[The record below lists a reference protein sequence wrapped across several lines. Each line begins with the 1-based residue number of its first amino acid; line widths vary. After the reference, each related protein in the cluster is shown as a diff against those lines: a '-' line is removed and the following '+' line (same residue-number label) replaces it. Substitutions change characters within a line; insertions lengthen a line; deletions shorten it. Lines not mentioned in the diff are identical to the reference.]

1 MLNRLPQMPRLSR
14 MRIVLVVAAIVVV
27 AVLVVVLKLRGKEVE
42 VWVARSGPLVQTV
55 VVSGRMASESRV
67 FLGATITGRVRDV
80 RYREGALVE
89 AGRVI
94 VQLED
99 GEQVAAVQQAAAA
112 LRSAEA
118 RLDSQRRLSGP
129 VAQQQF
135 EQARSNA
142 TAAERERER
151 AESLF
156 LKGFIGQSRLDEA
169 RRAGDVAKSQMRN
182 AETQATANLQG
193 SEMEQALARVAEAR
207 AALDFARSKQTQT
220 RIIAPADGLL
230 LERLA
235 EPGQIVQPGARLIEM
250 SIKGPVQL
258 IAQVDE
264 KFLSQLA
271 VGEQAQVM
279 ADAFPGQPFIA
290 KVQSIAPSIDVQR
303 GSIEVKFAIDTP
315 PAFLRNDMTLSLEIE
330 TARRANVLALPAE
343 CVRAGPA
350 VWVIDDGRAVRRA
363 VKTGVRTLT
372 AVEIVDGLKDGEAVI
387 LDAVIAEGARVRG
400 IPRRPAPASAISDV
414 AAEGMKSFT
423 RE

>member
-1 MLNRLPQMPRLSR
+1 MPNLSR
-14 MRIVLVVAAIVVV
+14 KQIFLVVV
-27 AVLVVVLKLRGKEVE
+27 ALLIVAALVAYFTLRSKDVEVLVAKG
-42 VWVARSGPLVQTV
+42 GPLVQSV
-55 VVSGRMASESRV
+55 VVTGRMANESRV

-80 RYREGALVE
+80 RYREGALVN
-89 AGRVI
+89 AGQVI

-99 GEQVAAVQQAAAA
+99 SEQVAAVQQAAAS
-112 LRSAEA
+112 LRAAEA
-118 RLDSQRRLSGP
+118 RLDSQRLLSGP
-129 VAQQQF
+129 VAQQQL

-142 TAAERERER
+142 KAAERERER
-151 AESLF
+151 AETLF
-156 LKGFIGQSRLDEA
+156 LKGFFGQSRLDEA
-169 RRAGDVAKSQMRN
+169 RRAADVAKSQMRN

-193 SEMEQALARVAEAR
+193 SEMEQVLARVAEAR

-258 IAQVDE
+258 IAQIDE

-271 VGEQAQVM
+271 VGQLAQVT
-279 ADAFPGQPFIA
+279 ADAFPGQRFTA
-290 KVQSIAPSIDVQR
+290 SVQSIAPSIDIQR
-303 GSIEVKFAIDTP
+303 GSVEVKFAIDTP

-330 TARRANVLALPAE
+330 TARRVNVLALPTE
-343 CVRAGPA
+343 FLRAGPA
-350 VWVIDDGRAVRRA
+350 IWVIDDGRAARRA
-363 VKTGVRTLT
+363 VKTGVRTMT
-372 AVEIVDGLKDGEAVI
+372 AVEIVSGLKEGEQVI
-387 LDAVIAEGARVRG
+387 LDAAVAEGARVRG
-400 IPRRPAPASAISDV
+400 IPRLAAAVSPISDA

>member
-1 MLNRLPQMPRLSR
+1 VQS
-14 MRIVLVVAAIVVV
+14 VVV
-27 AVLVVVLKLRGKEVE
+27 
-42 VWVARSGPLVQTV
+42 T
-55 VVSGRMASESRV
+55 GRMANESRV
-67 FLGATITGRVRDV
+67 FLGATITGRVREV
-80 RYREGALVE
+80 RFREGALVK
-89 AGRVI
+89 AGQVI

-99 GEQVAAVQQAAAA
+99 SEQLAAVQQAAAA
-112 LRSAEA
+112 LRAAEA
-118 RLDSQRRLSGP
+118 RLDGQRLLSGP
-129 VAQQQF
+129 VAQQQL

-169 RRAGDVAKSQMRN
+169 RRAADVAKSQMRN
-182 AETQATANLQG
+182 AETQAIANLRG
-193 SEMEQALARVAEAR
+193 SETEQVLARVAEAR

-220 RIIAPADGLL
+220 QIIAPADGLL

-271 VGEQAQVM
+271 VGQLAQVN
-279 ADAFPGQPFIA
+279 ADAFPGQRFTA
-290 KVQSIAPSIDVQR
+290 RVQSIAPSIDIQR
-303 GSIEVKFAIDTP
+303 GSVEVKFSVDSP
-315 PAFLRNDMTLSLEIE
+315 PIFLRNDMTLSLEIE
-330 TARRANVLALPAE
+330 TARRA
-343 CVRAGPA
+343 
-350 VWVIDDGRAVRRA
+350 
-363 VKTGVRTLT
+363 VKIGVRTLT
-372 AVEIVDGLKDGEAVI
+372 AVEIHDGLKGGEEVIFDAAVT
-387 LDAVIAEGARVRG
+387 EGMRVRG
-400 IPRRPAPASAISDV
+400 VPRRAAAVNPISDA

>member
-1 MLNRLPQMPRLSR
+1 MTLPSRRLV
-14 MRIVLVVAAIVVV
+14 VLVVAAIV
-27 AVLVVVLKLRGKEVE
+27 AVTLLVVVFKLRGKEVE
-42 VWVARSGPLVQTV
+42 VLVARSGPLVQTV
-55 VVSGRMASESRV
+55 VVTGRMASESRV

-80 RYREGALVE
+80 RFREGALVN
-89 AGRVI
+89 AGQVI

-99 GEQVAAVQQAAAA
+99 SEQVAAVQQAAAS
-112 LRSAEA
+112 LRAAEA

-129 VAQQQF
+129 VAQQQL

-142 TAAERERER
+142 TAAERERDR

-182 AETQATANLQG
+182 AETQAAANLQG
-193 SEMEQALARVAEAR
+193 SEMEQVLARVAEAR

-235 EPGQIVQPGARLIEM
+235 EPGQIVQPGAKLIEM

-271 VGEQAQVM
+271 VGQQAQVT
-279 ADAFPGQPFIA
+279 ADAFPGSRFTA

-303 GSIEVKFAIDTP
+303 GSVEVKFAIDTP
-315 PAFLRNDMTLSLEIE
+315 PVFLRNDMTLSLEIE

-343 CVRAGPA
+343 FVRAGPA
-350 VWVIDDGRAVRRA
+350 IWVIDDGRAARRA

-387 LDAVIAEGARVRG
+387 LDTAIAEGARVRG
-400 IPRRPAPASAISDV
+400 IPRRAAAVSPISDA

>member
-1 MLNRLPQMPRLSR
+1 MLNRLLQMTLPSRRLV
-14 MRIVLVVAAIVVV
+14 VLVVAAIV
-27 AVLVVVLKLRGKEVE
+27 AVTLLVVVFKLRGKEVE
-42 VWVARSGPLVQTV
+42 VLVARSGPLVQTV
-55 VVSGRMASESRV
+55 VVTGRMASESRV

-80 RYREGALVE
+80 RFREGALVN
-89 AGRVI
+89 AGQVI

-99 GEQVAAVQQAAAA
+99 SEQVAAVQQAAAS
-112 LRSAEA
+112 LRAAEA

-129 VAQQQF
+129 VAQQQL

-142 TAAERERER
+142 TAAERERDR

-182 AETQATANLQG
+182 AETQAAANLQG
-193 SEMEQALARVAEAR
+193 SEMEQVLARVAEAR

-235 EPGQIVQPGARLIEM
+235 EPGQIVQPGAKLIEM

-271 VGEQAQVM
+271 VGQQAQVT
-279 ADAFPGQPFIA
+279 ADAFPGSRFTA

-303 GSIEVKFAIDTP
+303 GSVEVKFAIDTP
-315 PAFLRNDMTLSLEIE
+315 PVFLRNDMTLSLEIE

-343 CVRAGPA
+343 FVRAGPA
-350 VWVIDDGRAVRRA
+350 IWVIDDGRAARRA

-387 LDAVIAEGARVRG
+387 LDTAIAEGARVRG
-400 IPRRPAPASAISDV
+400 IPRRAAAVSPISDA